1 VIAGF
6 SFLGIALGVATL
18 IIVTSVMNG
27 FRHEFMSHIIGFNGH
42 ISLYAGDGVGNYDAI
57 AKELKGEHV
66 SNVAP
71 LIERQAMFV
80 TKTQV
85 IGGIVR
91 ALTQDNLQRAVS
103 DKILTGKLCA
113 GENIMLGRR
122 LAERLGVWVGDEVKV
137 ITPELSEGGFGY
149 IPRAKT
155 FTIGGVFS
163 AGMYEYDSSI
173 GFISLDYAQKL
184 FNLPNMVTQF
194 EVTACSPELSKQV
207 KAQIRKMADRY
218 GLVAMD
224 WQERNSAFMNAVAVE
239 RNVMFLILTL
249 IIMVAS
255 FSIISCMVMLV
266 REKSRAIAVLRTIGM
281 QKFAVM
287 RVFMMTGFLVGG
299 IGTCIGV
306 IVGLLFSYNIERVR
320 RFMESLLSAN
330 LFSEE
335 IYYLSKLPA
344 EVNVDEVLLTTAI
357 ALLLSFLST
366 IYPAWRASKIDP
378 AEALRYE

>member
-27 FRHEFMSHIIGFNGH
+27 FRHEFISHVIGFNGH
-42 ISLYAGDGVGNYDAI
+42 ISLYAEDGVGNYDAI
-57 AKELKGEHV
+57 AQELKGEHV
-66 SNVAP
+66 SNVTP

-91 ALTQDNLQRAVS
+91 GLAQDNLQRVVS
-103 DKILTGKLCA
+103 DKIFTGELCS

-122 LAERLGVWVGDEVKV
+122 LAERLGVWVGGEVKV

-155 FTIGGVFS
+155 FKVNGIFS
-163 AGMYEYDSSI
+163 AGMYEYDSSV
-173 GFISLDYAQKL
+173 GFISLDYAQRL
-184 FNLPNMVTQF
+184 FNLPNVVTQF
-194 EVTACSPELSKQV
+194 EVTARNPELSGQI
-207 KAQIRKMADRY
+207 KAQIRKIADRY
-218 GLVAMD
+218 GLIALD

-281 QKFAVM
+281 QKSAIM
-287 RVFMMTGFLVGG
+287 RVFMMIGFLIGG

-306 IVGLLFSYNIERVR
+306 VVGLLFSCNIEHIR

-344 EVNVDEVLLTTAI
+344 EVNADEVLLTTAI